1 MKRTASTV
9 GPMLLLPALLSCS
22 IFEPNRFEDRQ
33 RDLDLNRET
42 WQSRAVTQYGYR
54 LQITC
59 FCSMDIVQPVFV
71 EVDDNAITGVQLVET
86 GEELT
91 QSQFKFFYTIEGLF
105 GAVQNAIDEGA
116 DSLATIYDAQLGY
129 PTSILIDFSRGLA
142 DDELGLDASELE
154 ILGG

>member
-1 MKRTASTV
+1 MNRAASTV

-22 IFEPNRFEDRQ
+22 ILEPNRFEDQQ
-33 RDLDLNRET
+33 RDLDLNHET
-42 WQSRAVTQYGYR
+42 WQSRAVNQYGYR

-71 EVDDNAITGVQLVET
+71 EVDNNAITGVQLVET
-86 GEELT
+86 GEELA

-116 DSLATIYDAQLGY
+116 DSLGAMYDAQLGY
-129 PTSILIDFSRGLA
+129 PTRIIIDFSRGLA
-142 DDELGLDASELE
+142 DDELVLEASDLE
-154 ILGG
+154 IE